1 MKKKWHKK
9 SQGSYVAFMRKKN
22 EPENHCRGKVQFK
35 VHIAHFLV
43 IVSSRTT
50 LT

>member
-1 MKKKWHKK
+1 MKKMAQKVTRIIC
-9 SQGSYVAFMRKKN
+9 GIYEKKN